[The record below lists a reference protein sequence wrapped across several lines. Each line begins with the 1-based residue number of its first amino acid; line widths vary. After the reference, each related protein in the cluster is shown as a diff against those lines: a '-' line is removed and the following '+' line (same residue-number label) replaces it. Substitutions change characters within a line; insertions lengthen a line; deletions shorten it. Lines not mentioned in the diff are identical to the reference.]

1 MNTTVAIQEDLNREK
16 QEVDR
21 YLKARM
27 EWDDRYG
34 NARVQ
39 ALNWRYLSF
48 FLLGLL
54 MLALLGMIYLGTLP
68 KQSIH
73 VIEVDKL
80 GRAVYA
86 GRAGTAGAQYKINQA
101 SKKFHLKRFIENVR
115 SLPSD
120 AIVVK
125 NQWEDAYTLLSPN
138 AANVL
143 SQYARKVVPT
153 ERLKKERVAVDN
165 VTLIPISDNSW
176 SAEWN
181 ETSWNTKGGNNG
193 TRKWKGIFNLIYQE
207 PKNETQLKV
216 NPIGMYID
224 SFSWTKAD

>member
-1 MNTTVAIQEDLNREK
+1 M
-16 QEVDR
+16 
-21 YLKARM
+21 
-27 EWDDRYG
+27 
-34 NARVQ
+34 
-39 ALNWRYLSF
+39 LS
-48 FLLGLL
+48 
-54 MLALLGMIYLGTLP
+54 LLGMIYLGTLP
-68 KQSIH
+68 KQAIH

-86 GRAGTAGAQYKINQA
+86 GRAGTSGAQYKINQA

-125 NQWEDAYTLLSPN
+125 HQWEDAYALLSPN

-143 SQYARKVVPT
+143 SQYARKVIPT
-153 ERLKKERVAVDN
+153 ERLKKERVAIDN

-193 TRKWKGIFNLIYQE
+193 YNWPSMVQDKNGTYKYEISSRDGMFLKQE
-207 PKNETQLKV
+207 PQHIRCYFSEIPVQFVMNIIV
-216 NPIGMYID
+216 NKYVVGIIIIMIIVIL
-224 SFSWTKAD
+224 WTMRKKHNKARGQK